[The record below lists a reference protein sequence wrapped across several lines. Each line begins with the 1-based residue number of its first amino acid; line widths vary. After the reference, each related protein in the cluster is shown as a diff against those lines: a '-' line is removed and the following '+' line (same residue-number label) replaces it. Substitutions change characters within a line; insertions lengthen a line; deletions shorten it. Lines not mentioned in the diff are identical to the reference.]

1 MKIIC
6 LEEHTP
12 DLNVDD
18 MTKYLLSGEGG
29 TELEK
34 QTHSV

>member
-6 LEEHTP
+6 LEEYTL

-18 MTKYLLSGEGG
+18 MTKYLLRGEGG